1 MHEILIV
8 RMVFFCFFVFNFR
21 KTKDG
26 GTFKEM
32 TGGESN

>member
-8 RMVFFCFFVFNFR
+8 RMVFFVVFFNFR

-26 GTFKEM
+26 GTFKKM
-32 TGGESN
+32 TSGESN